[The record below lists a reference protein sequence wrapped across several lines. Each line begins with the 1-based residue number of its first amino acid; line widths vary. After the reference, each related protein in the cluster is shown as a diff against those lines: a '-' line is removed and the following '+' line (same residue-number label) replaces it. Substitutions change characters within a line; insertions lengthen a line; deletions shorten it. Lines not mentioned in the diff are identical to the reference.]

1 MNSKGINNKNSNN
14 NSNSNNSNNKKNNN
28 DAPNKLPLLPVRDMV
43 VFPYMALPL
52 YIGRESSILAVEKA
66 FSTHRFIFLST
77 QVEKNE
83 ENPKSDSIYRTG
95 TIAKIVKPIRRLSD
109 GRVKIIAQGLCK
121 AKVISFTNEDPFFE
135 VEVAQIV
142 ESPVEKLSE
151 ETVSLIQSCKSLVE
165 ELLAYGKVLSAGILF
180 DLDSVSNDP
189 GKFSD
194 HLAANLNLKIEDT
207 QCILEEEDHTNRI
220 RLVHKFLKS
229 ELDILKLQS
238 TITGA
243 PKEDLSKTQR
253 EQFLRE
259 QMRAI
264 KGELNNRAQ
273 GGPNNQQGRL
283 QEDVTGYKQRITDA
297 KIPVEACEEVK
308 KQLARLEKMHPDSS
322 EASMIRNY
330 LDWMCDLPWSV
341 STKDNLDLDQAEK
354 VLDEDHYDLEK
365 AKERVLEFLAVRT
378 LKDNLKGPILCFAG
392 PPGVGKTS
400 LGKSIARA
408 MGRKYYRI
416 ALGGLKDEAE
426 VRGHRRTYVGAMPG
440 KIIQALKA
448 VGTNNPVVVLD
459 EIDKLGS
466 DFRGDPSAAM
476 LEVLDPQQ
484 NRSFKDNFIN
494 TDFDLSN
501 VLFIATANALNN
513 IPHALRDRMEVIG
526 IPGYTENDKLLISR
540 RHLIDKQIENNGLT
554 HDQIEFTDNGLKT
567 LIVGYT
573 KEAGLR
579 TLDRQIGSVCRKIAK
594 LVVQG
599 EENKK
604 IINTKAIND
613 LMGPPDFIKEERIED
628 DYFGVATGLAWTQ
641 VGGEILY
648 IESLA
653 IPGKGQLK
661 LTGQLGDV
669 MKESVSAA
677 NSYIKAHADELG
689 IDLKWFEDHD
699 IHIHMPSGA
708 IPKDGPSAGVT
719 LATALVSLI
728 KKQPVR
734 MDIAMTGEV
743 TLTGRVLPVGGI
755 REKAL
760 AALNH
765 GITNII
771 IPFQNRKDIK
781 DIPQEFKNKLNFIMV
796 RNINEVLSEAFTTKL
811 ENFQDESNTEEEKLS
826 A

>member
-1 MNSKGINNKNSNN
+1 MNSKSINNKNNV
-14 NSNSNNSNNKKNNN
+14 
-28 DAPNKLPLLPVRDMV
+28 PNQLPLLPVRDMV

-52 YIGRESSILAVEKA
+52 YIGRESSVLAVEKA
-66 FSTHRFIFLST
+66 FSTHKYIFLST
-77 QVEKNE
+77 QVEKSE
-83 ENPKSDSIYRTG
+83 ENPKSDAIYKTG
-95 TIAKIVKPIRRLSD
+95 TIAKIVRPIRRLSD
-109 GRVKIIAQGLCK
+109 GRVKILAQGICK
-121 AKVISFTNEDPFFE
+121 AKVVSFSNEDPFFE
-135 VEVAQIV
+135 VEVEQII
-142 ESPVEKLSE
+142 EKPIKKLSE
-151 ETVSLIQSCKSLVE
+151 EAILLIQSCKSLVE

-180 DLDSVSNDP
+180 DLDSVSDDP

-207 QCILEEEDHTNRI
+207 QCILEEEDYVTRVQ
-220 RLVHKFLKS
+220 LVHKFLKS

-238 TITGA
+238 TITGE
-243 PKEDLSKTQR
+243 PKDNLSKAQR

-259 QMRAI
+259 QMKVVR
-264 KGELNNRAQ
+264 GELNNRVP
-273 GGPNNQQGRL
+273 GGTNQQGEA
-283 QEDVTGYKQRITDA
+283 QEDTTGYKQRIVHA
-297 KIPVEACEEVK
+297 KIPTETRKEVE

-330 LDWMCDLPWSV
+330 LDWMCDIPWSV
-341 STKDNLDLDQAEK
+341 STKDNLDLTHAEE
-354 VLDEDHYDLEK
+354 VLHEDHYDLEK
-365 AKERVLEFLAVRT
+365 AKERVLEFLAVGK
-378 LKDNLKGPILCFAG
+378 LKNNLKGPILCFEG

-426 VRGHRRTYVGAMPG
+426 IRGHRRTYVGAMPG
-440 KIIQALKA
+440 KIIQAIKA
-448 VGTNNPVVVLD
+448 AGTNNPVIVLD

-476 LEVLDPQQ
+476 LEVLDSQQ
-484 NRSFKDNFIN
+484 NQTFKDNFIN
-494 TDFDLSN
+494 ADFDLSN
-501 VLFIATANALNN
+501 VLFIATANVLSD
-513 IPHALRDRMEVIG
+513 IPHALRDRMEIIN
-526 IPGYTENDKLLISR
+526 IPGYTESDKLLIAR
-540 RHLIDKQIENNGLT
+540 RHLLDKQIENNGLT
-554 HDQIEFTDNGLKT
+554 HEHIKFTDDGLKT

-579 TLDRQIGSVCRKIAK
+579 TLDRKIGSVCRKVAR
-594 LVVQG
+594 LMVQG
-599 EENKK
+599 DKTKK
-604 IINTKAIND
+604 IINAKVVGN
-613 LMGPPDFIKEERIED
+613 LMGPPDFIKEERLES

-641 VGGEILY
+641 VGGEVLY

-669 MKESVSAA
+669 MKESASTAI
-677 NSYIKAHADELG
+677 SYIKANAHYLG
-689 IDLKWFEDHD
+689 IDLRWFDSHD
-699 IHIHMPSGA
+699 IHIHMPAGA
-708 IPKDGPSAGVT
+708 IPKDGPSAGIT
-719 LATALVSLI
+719 IATTLVSLI

-760 AALNH
+760 ATLNH

-771 IPFQNRKDIK
+771 IPFQNRKDI
-781 DIPQEFKNKLNFIMV
+781 
-796 RNINEVLSEAFTTKL
+796 
-811 ENFQDESNTEEEKLS
+811 EEHS
-826 A
+826 TRV

>member
-1 MNSKGINNKNSNN
+1 MSSKTKKDN
-14 NSNSNNSNNKKNNN
+14 NSEI
-28 DAPNKLPLLPVRDMV
+28 PNKLPLLPVRDMV

-52 YIGRESSILAVEKA
+52 YIGRESSILAIEKA
-66 FSTHRFIFLST
+66 FSTHRYIFLST
-77 QVEKNE
+77 QVEKSE
-83 ENPKSDSIYRTG
+83 ENPKSSSIYRTG
-95 TIAKIVKPIRRLSD
+95 TIAKIVRPIRRLSD
-109 GRVKIIAQGLCK
+109 GRVKILAQGIVK
-121 AKVISFTNEDPFFE
+121 AKVVSFSNEDPFFE
-135 VEVAQIV
+135 VEV
-142 ESPVEKLSE
+142 SE
-151 ETVSLIQSCKSLVE
+151 IEEITQKVVSDETSLLMQHCKSLVE

-207 QCILEEEDHTNRI
+207 QCVLEEEDLDLRI
-220 RLVHKFLKS
+220 KLVHKLLKS

-243 PKEDLSKTQR
+243 PKDVLSKSQR
-253 EQFLRE
+253 EQFLRD
-259 QMRAI
+259 QMKAI
-264 KGELNNRAQ
+264 KGELSNQSQNTNSSQGAQ
-273 GGPNNQQGRL
+273 A
-283 QEDVTGYKQRITDA
+283 DSTGYKKRIEDA
-297 KIPVEACEEVK
+297 GIPEDIKVEVE

-330 LDWMCDLPWSV
+330 LDWMTDLPWSV
-341 STKDNLDLDQAEK
+341 STTDNLDLEQAQK

-365 AKERVLEFLAVRT
+365 AKERVLEFLAVRQ
-378 LKDNLKGPILCFAG
+378 LKDSIKGPILCFGG

-426 VRGHRRTYVGAMPG
+426 IRGHRRTYVGAMPG

-448 VGTNNPVVVLD
+448 AGTNNPVIVLD

-484 NRSFKDNFIN
+484 NYAFKDNFIN
-494 TDFDLSN
+494 SNFDLSN
-501 VLFIATANALNN
+501 VLFIATANVLAN
-513 IPHALRDRMEVIG
+513 IPHALKDRMEIIN
-526 IPGYTENDKLLISR
+526 IPGYTQNDKLLIAR
-540 RHLIDKQIENNGLT
+540 RHLIDTQIENNGLT
-554 HDQIEFTDNGLKT
+554 HDNIEFTDEGLKA

-573 KEAGLR
+573 REAGLR
-579 TLDRQIGSVCRKIAK
+579 TLNRQIGSVCRKIAR

-599 EENKK
+599 EDKK
-604 IINTKAIND
+604 KVVNAKAISD
-613 LMGPPDFIKEERIED
+613 LMGPPDFIKDEKLED
-628 DYFGVATGLAWTQ
+628 GYCGVATGLAWTQ

-648 IESLA
+648 TESIA
-653 IPGKGQLK
+653 IPGDGKIQ

-677 NSYIKAHADELG
+677 ISYIKANAEEL
-689 IDLKWFEDHD
+689 DVKLSWFSKHD
-699 IHIHMPSGA
+699 IHLHMPAGA
-708 IPKDGPSAGVT
+708 VPKDGPSAGVT
-719 LATALVSLI
+719 MVTTLVSLI

-760 AALNH
+760 AALNN
-765 GITNII
+765 GITNVI
-771 IPFQNRKDIK
+771 IPFQNRKDIE
-781 DIPQEFKNKLNFIMV
+781 DIPTEFKNKLNFILV
-796 RNINEVLSEAFTTKL
+796 RNIKEVLSEVFSTK
-811 ENFQDESNTEEEKLS
+811 FDGMQDDKASEDKLS

>member
-1 MNSKGINNKNSNN
+1 M
-14 NSNSNNSNNKKNNN
+14 
-28 DAPNKLPLLPVRDMV
+28 
-43 VFPYMALPL
+43 
-52 YIGRESSILAVEKA
+52 
-66 FSTHRFIFLST
+66 
-77 QVEKNE
+77 
-83 ENPKSDSIYRTG
+83 
-95 TIAKIVKPIRRLSD
+95 
-109 GRVKIIAQGLCK
+109 
-121 AKVISFTNEDPFFE
+121 ISFSNEDPFFE
-135 VEVAQIV
+135 VEVAQII
-142 ESPVEKLSE
+142 ENPVKSLTE
-151 ETVSLIQSCKSLVE
+151 ETVLLMQSCKSLVE

-207 QCILEEEDHTNRI
+207 QCILEEEDHTARVQ
-220 RLVHKFLKS
+220 LVHKFLKS
-229 ELDILKLQS
+229 ELDVLKLQS

-243 PKEDLSKTQR
+243 PKDNLTKAQR

-264 KGELNNRAQ
+264 KGELNNRSQ
-273 GGPNNQQGRL
+273 GQNQQGGQ
-283 QEDVTGYKQRITDA
+283 QEDTTGYKQRILDA
-297 KIPVEACEEVK
+297 NIPDETREEVE

-341 STKDNLDLDQAEK
+341 STEDNLDLDQAEK
-354 VLDEDHYDLEK
+354 VLHEDHYDLEK
-365 AKERVLEFLAVRT
+365 AKERVLEFLAVRK
-378 LKDNLKGPILCFAG
+378 LKDNLKGPILCFGG

-426 VRGHRRTYVGAMPG
+426 IRGHRRTYVGAMPG
-440 KIIQALKA
+440 KVIQALKA
-448 VGTNNPVVVLD
+448 SGTNNPVIVLD

-484 NRSFKDNFIN
+484 NQTFKDNFIN
-494 TDFDLSN
+494 ADFDLSN
-501 VLFIATANALNN
+501 VLFIATANVLGN
-513 IPHALRDRMEVIG
+513 IPHALRDRMEVIN

-540 RHLIDKQIENNGLT
+540 RHIIDRQIENNGLT
-554 HDQIEFTDNGLKT
+554 HEQIEFTDDGLKA

-579 TLDRQIGSVCRKIAK
+579 TLDRQIGSVCRKVAR

-599 EENKK
+599 DTNKK
-604 IINTKAIND
+604 IINAKAIGD
-613 LMGPPDFIKEERIED
+613 LMGPPDFIKEERLD
-628 DYFGVATGLAWTQ
+628 NDYFGVATGLAWTQ

-648 IESLA
+648 IESLS

-677 NSYIKAHADELG
+677 ISYIKANSSDLG
-689 IDLKWFEDHD
+689 IDLKWFENND
-699 IHIHMPSGA
+699 IHIHMPAGA

-719 LATALVSLI
+719 MATTLVSLI

-771 IPFQNRKDIK
+771 IPFQNRKDIE
-781 DIPQEFKNKLNFIMV
+781 DIPQEFKNKLNFILV
-796 RNINEVLSEAFTTKL
+796 RNIKEVLSEAFATK
-811 ENFQDESNTEEEKLS
+811 FESFDNETDTEEKLS